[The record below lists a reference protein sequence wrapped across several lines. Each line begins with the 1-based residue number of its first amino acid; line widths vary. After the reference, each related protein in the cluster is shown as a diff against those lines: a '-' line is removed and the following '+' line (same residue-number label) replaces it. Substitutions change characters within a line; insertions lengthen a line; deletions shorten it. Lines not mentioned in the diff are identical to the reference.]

1 MLFEFI
7 QTHRAE
13 LIARTRTTIALRQA
27 PRPTPEELETG
38 VPLFLDQLVETL
50 RVSRTTN
57 EDITSS
63 AAVHGGALLQ
73 AGFTV
78 AQVVYD
84 YGDICQAV
92 TELAAE
98 TDAPITVDEFRTLN
112 RCLDDAIAG
121 AVTEYT
127 AQRDRAMAE
136 KGTQR
141 LGTLIDQ
148 IRTRVSTAKLSFEL
162 LKQGHVGIGGST
174 SAILGRSLRTVC
186 HLVDRSFAEARLA
199 SGARPEDLALVSDLF
214 VELEVDAS
222 IEADS
227 RGVALTFNSGEPGIY
242 VKVDRP
248 LILTALSHLLQNAF
262 SFSRKDGR
270 VSLETLSSAKHV
282 LLEITDECGG
292 LQAGTADALLVAGD
306 QQNGDGVPLGL
317 DIVRRSVEACG
328 GRLRVRDVPGKGC
341 VFTIELP
348 RQPAATA

>member
-7 QTHRAE
+7 ETHRAE
-13 LIARTRTTIALRQA
+13 LIARTRAKIASRQA

-50 RVSRTTN
+50 RVSRSTN
-57 EDITSS
+57 EDITLS
-63 AAVHGGALLQ
+63 AGVHGRALLQ

-78 AQVVYD
+78 AQVVHD

-98 TDAPITVDEFRTLN
+98 TAAQITVDEFRTLN

-127 AQRDRAMAE
+127 AQRDQAMAE
-136 KGTQR
+136 EGTQR

-162 LKQGHVGIGGST
+162 LKQGHVGVGGST

-186 HLVDRSFAEARLA
+186 NLIDRSFAEARLT
-199 SGARPEDLALVSDLF
+199 SGARRQDLVLVSDL
-214 VELEVDAS
+214 VKELEVDAS
-222 IEADS
+222 IEANS
-227 RGVALTFNSGEPGIY
+227 RGLALSFDSGEPGVY

-248 LILTALSHLLQNAF
+248 LILIALAHLLQNAF

-270 VSLETLSSAKHV
+270 VSLEASSDAKHV

-292 LQAGTADALLVAGD
+292 LADTAASLLVAAN
-306 QQNGDGVPLGL
+306 QRNGDGIAPGL
-317 DIVRRSVEACG
+317 DTVRRSVEACG
-328 GRLRVRDVPGKGC
+328 GRLRVRDVPGSGC
-341 VFTIELP
+341 AFTIKLP
-348 RQPAATA
+348 RQPTAAA